1 MEYKKYCTNCNKK
14 IIYNNKYNL
23 ERSVKNN
30 SLCRSCTCSIRNSN
44 KIFNNSKSNNS
55 QWKGYKDIPYN
66 WFSKYFERANKTK
79 RTGNITIK
87 NVYDL
92 WIKQN
97 KKCNL
102 SGLNIGFYD
111 DNKTHTC
118 SIDRIDSSKEYE
130 INNIQLVHKHINLM
144 KNHYNNEY
152 FINMC
157 KLIAENN
164 KSNK

>member
-1 MEYKKYCTNCNKK
+1 MEYKKCCTNCNKE

-23 ERSVKNN
+23 ERSVRNN
-30 SLCRSCTCSIRNSN
+30 SFCRSCTCLIRNNN
-44 KIFNNSKSNNS
+44 KEFDNSKANNS
-55 QWKGYKDIPYN
+55 QWKGYKDIPYS
-66 WFSKYFERANKTK
+66 WFSRYFERANKIK
-79 RTGNITIK
+79 RTGTITIED
-87 NVYDL
+87 VYNL

-102 SGLNIGFYD
+102 SSLNIGFYD
-111 DNKTHTC
+111 DGKTHTC

-130 INNIQLVHKHINLM
+130 INNIQLVHKHVNLM

-164 KSNK
+164 NV